1 MFPPSVRT
9 LALVLVVSL
18 LTLTGCSRT
27 APVARVTLHWVV
39 GHTSPAFDPD
49 GPPDPL
55 RVALER
61 LLSRGLVERDS
72 AGALRFAAA
81 ETASVAADGLT
92 WTVRLRPG
100 LRFTDGSPVT
110 ADDWRAALVAG
121 LAREDHATRAWL
133 LGAVRGVER
142 VRAGR
147 PLPEIGIEAPDA
159 RTLVLRLAR
168 PDPRLLEKLASP
180 GVGVPWKR
188 RDVAAWSDAVGLG
201 PYRVASSDPVRGL
214 VVVRAD
220 SLAPRRAIADTLV
233 VRFVVGAPR
242 ARTLMRHA
250 AADVVWPLAPTLLE
264 QALPAGYALERRE
277 ASPVRRLLLVLRADV
292 PPTTKLEARHA
303 LAHGINREEMLA
315 ALGARGEADGSW
327 LDGAGPFDFP
337 RLDANELRAWLARG
351 HLGASFHVVLAYDAD
366 DAGAEVARTLQGM
379 WSELGLYAE
388 LRALRGPTA
397 KMAPLAATAAQ
408 AQLVEAQAP
417 LPGAAAEL
425 ATLVMPLRGPAA
437 GAFRTGWRTR
447 EFDPWIAP
455 GEAVEPFDPAAAQT
469 RLAEERVALPLAR
482 LPWVWARREAAP
494 AHVAFVPATGPEFAA
509 R

>member
-1 MFPPSVRT
+1 MSRPSVRT
-9 LALVLVVSL
+9 LAFALLVSL
-18 LTLTGCSRT
+18 LTLTGCSRP
-27 APVARVTLHWVV
+27 APVVRVTLHWVA

-49 GPPDPL
+49 GPPDAL

-72 AGALRFAAA
+72 TGALRYAAA
-81 ETASVAADGLT
+81 ETASVAPDGLT
-92 WTVRLRPG
+92 WTVRLRPD
-100 LRFTDGSPVT
+100 LRFTDGAPVT
-110 ADDWRAALVAG
+110 ADDWRAAMVAG

-133 LGAVRGVER
+133 LGAVRGVDR
-142 VRAGR
+142 VRAGK
-147 PLPEIGIEAPDA
+147 PLPELGIEAPDA
-159 RTLVLRLAR
+159 RTLVLHLAQ

-188 RDVAAWSDAVGLG
+188 RDVSAWSDAIGIG

-220 SLAPRRAIADTLV
+220 SLAPRRALADTLV

-250 AADVVWPLAPTLLE
+250 SADVVWPLAPTLLS
-264 QALPAGYALERRE
+264 QSLPAGYALERRD
-277 ASPVRRLLLVLRADV
+277 ASPPRRLLMVLRADV

-303 LAHGINREEMLA
+303 LVHGINREELLA
-315 ALGARGEADGSW
+315 ALGARGEADETW
-327 LDGAGPFDFP
+327 LEGAGSFDFP
-337 RLDANELRAWLARG
+337 RLDAGELRGWLERG

-366 DAGAEVARTLQGM
+366 DAGAEVARALQGM
-379 WSELGLYAE
+379 WAELGLYAE
-388 LRALRGPTA
+388 LRTLRGPTA
-397 KMAPLAATAAQ
+397 KLAPLAPTAAQ
-408 AQLVEAQAP
+408 VQLLEAQAP
-417 LPGAAAEL
+417 LLGAAAEL
-425 ATLVMPLRGPAA
+425 ATLVMPLRGPAV
-437 GAFRTGWRTR
+437 GSFRSGWRTR
-447 EFDPWIAP
+447 EFDPWLGP
-455 GEAVEPFDPAAAQT
+455 GVPESPLDPGAAQT

-494 AHVAFVPATGPEFAA
+494 VRVPFTPATGPEFAA